1 MYVDLLDTYNQYFDR
16 QGKEVDYDEEGI
28 DGLVPYE
35 QAQALQKILT
45 CEVSIYLLRR
55 NEGLCGSLVDDMI
68 SIRRKFIDEYE
79 EKYEKYVEYND
90 FM

>member
-68 SIRRKFIDEYE
+68 SIRRNFINEYE